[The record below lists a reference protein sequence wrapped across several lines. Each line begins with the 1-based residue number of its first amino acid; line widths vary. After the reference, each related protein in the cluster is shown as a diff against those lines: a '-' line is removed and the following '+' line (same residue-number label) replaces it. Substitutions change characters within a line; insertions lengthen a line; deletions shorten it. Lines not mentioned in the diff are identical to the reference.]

1 MSLSHPALRP
11 GAAETVRILHVED
24 SLADAELVRERVAE
38 TGLTVEIKRVV
49 TRAAF
54 IQALEEGGFDLILS
68 DYALP
73 GFDGNTALALARQ
86 SVPDVPFIFVS
97 GILGEEV
104 AVESLQSGAVDFV
117 GKQRLQRLPAAILRA
132 LTEARRRQQH
142 KETEEALK
150 ASEARLRFV
159 LNASNLGSWEL
170 DVEGSRVVI
179 SDVCARHLGL
189 GDDNHMPE
197 SVTRAAVRAAIHPDD
212 LPRVVQNVKAA
223 LENGTELAVECRV
236 PRPDGNICW
245 LQLRGRGTYDALGRP
260 LRMAGITLDTTERRA
275 AEERQTLLMQEVDH
289 RAKNMLAVVLAMVR
303 LTPMTSRDSFVQTI
317 EGRIAALARAH
328 TLLARSRWEGAE
340 LGQLVREEMAPYAS
354 NVSADGQPLLL
365 MPEAAQAF
373 AMVLHELATN
383 AAKHGALSLPG
394 GQLSINWSFVDQGRY
409 LTLEWRESE
418 GPPVQ
423 SPERRGFG
431 TLVIRQNIEHQLTG
445 KVDIDWLPEGLRVR
459 MRVPT
464 TAVVRRRGPGD
475 THPPKA

>member
-11 GAAETVRILHVED
+11 GAAETVHILHVED
-24 SLADAELVRERVAE
+24 SPADAELVRERITE
-38 TGLTVEIKRVV
+38 TGLTVEIKRVM

-54 IQALEEGGFDLILS
+54 IQALDEGGVDLILS

-73 GFDGNTALALARQ
+73 SFDGNAALALARQ

-97 GILGEEV
+97 GVLGEEV

-142 KETEEALK
+142 RETEEALK

-159 LNASNLGSWEL
+159 LTASNLGSWEL
-170 DVEGSRVVI
+170 DVESSRVVI

-189 GDDNHMPE
+189 GNGGQAPE
-197 SVTRAAVRAAIHPDD
+197 TVSRAAVRATIHPDD
-212 LPRVVQNVKAA
+212 LPHVVQSVATA
-223 LENGTELAVECRV
+223 LENGTELAVECRI
-236 PRPDGNICW
+236 PRPDGSLCW

-275 AEERQTLLMQEVDH
+275 AEERQALLMQEVDH

-354 NVSADGQPLLL
+354 HVSIQGPQLLL
-365 MPEAAQAF
+365 VPEAAQAF

-383 AAKHGALSLPG
+383 AAKHGALSLPEG
-394 GQLSINWSFVDQGRY
+394 RLSIDWGFTDQGRQ
-409 LTLEWRESE
+409 LTLEWRESD
-418 GPPVQ
+418 GPPVTP
-423 SPERRGFG
+423 PERRGFG
-431 TLVIRQNIEHQLTG
+431 TLVIRQNMEHQLAG
-445 KVDIDWLPEGLRVR
+445 KAEIDWQPDGLQVR

-464 TAVVRRRGPGD
+464 AAVVRRRGPGD
-475 THPPKA
+475 GA

>member
-11 GAAETVRILHVED
+11 GAAECVRILHVED
-24 SLADAELVRERVAE
+24 SPADAELVRERIAE
-38 TGLTVEIKRVV
+38 TGLTVEIKRVM

-54 IQALEEGGFDLILS
+54 IQALDEGGFDLILS

-73 GFDGNTALALARQ
+73 GFDGNAALALARQ

-97 GILGEEV
+97 GVLGEEV

-142 KETEEALK
+142 RETEAALK

-159 LNASNLGSWEL
+159 LTASSLGSWEL
-170 DVEGSRVVI
+170 DVESSRVMI

-189 GDDNHMPE
+189 GEGEHAPE
-197 SVTRAAVRAAIHPDD
+197 TVSRTAVRAAIHPDD
-212 LPRVVQNVKAA
+212 LPHVVQSVATA

-236 PRPDGNICW
+236 PRSDGSVCW
-245 LQLRGRGTYDALGRP
+245 LQVRGRGTYDALGRP

-275 AEERQTLLMQEVDH
+275 AEERQALLMQEVDH

-303 LTPMTSRDSFVQTI
+303 LTPMTTRDSFVQTI

-340 LGQLVREEMAPYAS
+340 LGQLVQDEMAPYAS
-354 NVSADGQPLLL
+354 HVSIQGPPLLL
-365 MPEAAQAF
+365 VPEAAQAF

-383 AAKHGALSLPG
+383 AVKHGALSLPDG
-394 GQLSINWSFVDQGRY
+394 RLSVDWRFTDQGRQ
-409 LTLEWRESE
+409 LTLEWQESD
-418 GPPVQ
+418 GPPVKP
-423 SPERRGFG
+423 PERRGFG
-431 TLVIRQNIEHQLTG
+431 TLVIRQNMEHQLAG
-445 KVDIDWLPEGLRVR
+445 KAEIDWRPEGLRVQ

-464 TAVVRRRGPGD
+464 AAVVRRRGPGD
-475 THPPKA
+475 GA